1 MLRKAKVRPPCWACS
16 WLMFS
21 FLQSSSAISKG
32 TPQTS
37 RKVYVFSKWLTQGD
51 QIELVQ
57 KDMESAKRFR
67 VNRHKLSGL
76 EKEEGS
82 LVVGVTAVTFLNME
96 SRKGRMIFFRVC
108 LTSDLERPDLLC
120 ASVPD
125 YRTVPEE

>member
-1 MLRKAKVRPPCWACS
+1 MDAASRKGLFPHRS
-16 WLMFS
+16 SS

-67 VNRHKLSGL
+67 VHRHKLSGL

-96 SRKGRMIFFRVC
+96 STGAALFSPFVC
-108 LTSDLERPDLLC
+108 
-120 ASVPD
+120 V
-125 YRTVPEE
+125 